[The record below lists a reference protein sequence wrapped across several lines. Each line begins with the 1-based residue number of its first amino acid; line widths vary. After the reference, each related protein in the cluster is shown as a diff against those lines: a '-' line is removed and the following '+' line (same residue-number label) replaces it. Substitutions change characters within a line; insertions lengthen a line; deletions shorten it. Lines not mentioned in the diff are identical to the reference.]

1 MAMQDLSTPIGRRL
15 AVEDEAKRAAL
26 RRTRLLATLVLIGCF
41 CVFLAARAFEARW
54 PALAYVAAFAEAATI
69 GGLADWYAVVALFR
83 RPLGLPVPHTAIIPA
98 NQERIADNLG
108 HFIEANFLAPEP
120 VRRKLEDVD
129 FARLVSDWLSDPAK
143 SEALAGFAA
152 RLAPQAMRAVETT
165 GLGDFAGRRIRE
177 QFDRIRL
184 APLAADL
191 LTTLTADRRHQ
202 RILDQLLEGFAGLIA
217 DEEALA
223 ALRDRIRDELPTL
236 ANFFRADTYL
246 LRKIVAS
253 AATLI
258 DEVRDDPDH
267 AMRREFDR
275 FAAGFIDEL
284 RTSPDYAERA
294 ERLKQDLLARPEL
307 RDIAGDVWASL
318 RSFVERDV
326 ETEASVLRGHL
337 ANIFVSVGRQ
347 LAEDEA
353 IRRDMNE
360 GFVVALAQF
369 VENQKS
375 GVAGFISD
383 QVKEWD
389 LGQMTRLI
397 ELNIGRDLQYIRFN
411 GMIVGGLAG
420 LALHLGE
427 RLLLGN

>member
-1 MAMQDLSTPIGRRL
+1 MANEEGTLPLHRRL
-15 AVEDEAKRAAL
+15 GADEDAKRATL
-26 RRTRLLATLVLIGCF
+26 RRTRLLATLVLAGCF
-41 CVFLAARAFEARW
+41 GVFLAARALESRW
-54 PALAYVAAFAEAATI
+54 PGLAYLASFAEAATI

-83 RPLGLPVPHTAIIPA
+83 RPLGLPIPHTAIIPA

-108 HFIEANFLAPEP
+108 RFIEANFLAPGP
-120 VRRKLEDVD
+120 VRSKLEEVD
-129 FARLVSDWLSDPAK
+129 FARLVADWLSDAGR
-143 SEALAGFAA
+143 AQGLARFAA
-152 RLAPQAMRAVETT
+152 RLAPQALAAVENT
-165 GLGDFAGRRIRE
+165 GLGDFAARRLRE
-177 QFDRIRL
+177 QIDKVKL

-191 LTTLTADRRHQ
+191 LSTLTADRRHQ
-202 RILDQLLEGFAGLIA
+202 RILDQLLDSLAGFIG
-217 DEEALA
+217 DEAALA

-258 DEVRDDPDH
+258 DEVKADPDH
-267 AMRREFDR
+267 AMRHEFDR
-275 FAAGFIDEL
+275 FAAGFIEEL
-284 RTSPDYAERA
+284 RNSPDYAHRA
-294 ERLKQDLLARPEL
+294 EKLKRDLLARPEL
-307 RDIAGDVWASL
+307 RDIAGDFWKNL
-318 RSFVERDV
+318 RSFVEKDV
-326 ETEASVLRGHL
+326 EAEASVLHGHL
-337 ANIFVSVGRQ
+337 ASLFVQIGRQ

-353 IRRDMNE
+353 IRRDMND

-383 QVKEWD
+383 QVRAWD
-389 LGQMTRLI
+389 LGQLTRLI

-420 LALHLGE
+420 LALHVGE
-427 RLLLGN
+427 RLLAGN